1 MSFELRALIGAERVL
16 APLVLKLPGARLAEL
31 AEGLALV
38 PLAVGVE
45 AALEAEGRV
54 PEFDGLRLGRKIAAL
69 AKEASKTGPVAYA
82 EADYSPGRDFQAA
95 VIWSGGR
102 MLGAPKL
109 DRAAWD
115 PREPAMVERPVNAA
129 LRALGV
135 QRGDYDDEWDAVAL
149 ARHDSTEAWARAK

>member
-1 MSFELRALIGAERVL
+1 MSFELRALIGARSVL
-16 APLVLKLPGARLAEL
+16 EPIAARLSGARLAEL
-31 AEGLALV
+31 TESLAML
-38 PLAVGVE
+38 PMSS
-45 AALEAEGRV
+45 ALEAGLS
-54 PEFDGLRLGRKIAAL
+54 PEDRSPALDGLRLGVKLAAL
-69 AKEASKTGPVAYA
+69 AKEASTAGPLVYA

-95 VIWSGGR
+95 VLWNGGR
-102 MLGAPKL
+102 LVSAPRA

-149 ARHDSTEAWARAK
+149 ARHATTESWASKG